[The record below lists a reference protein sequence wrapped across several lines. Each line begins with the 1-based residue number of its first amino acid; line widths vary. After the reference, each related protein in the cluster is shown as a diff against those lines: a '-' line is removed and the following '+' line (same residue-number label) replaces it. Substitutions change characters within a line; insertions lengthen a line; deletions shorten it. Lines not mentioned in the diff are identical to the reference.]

1 MKLNPELLEQAAQN
15 FSDRPYK
22 EMSDD
27 PHDAQGLRLKAIY
40 DCPTL
45 RDIIR
50 AGMDAYIKGEMSLE
64 HAMIGAV
71 HIGLEV
77 ALEMGKIVM
86 EENSHAV

>member
-15 FSDRPYK
+15 FSNRPYK

-27 PHDAQGLRLKAIY
+27 PNEPQALRLEAIV

-45 RDIIR
+45 RRIIQE
-50 AGMDAYIKGEMSLE
+50 GIDTYKQGEITIE

-71 HIGLEV
+71 HIGVEV